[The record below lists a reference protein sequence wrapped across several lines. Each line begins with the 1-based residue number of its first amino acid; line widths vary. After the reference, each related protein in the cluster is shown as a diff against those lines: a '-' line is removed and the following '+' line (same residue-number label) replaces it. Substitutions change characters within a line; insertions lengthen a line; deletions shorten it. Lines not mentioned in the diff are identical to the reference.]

1 MDSYVK
7 LKERLVEITKQIE
20 TIEQGKDI
28 NFELT
33 YIYEFYNSN
42 QEIFQGYHLPTKEEL
57 LSENKDK
64 LILTLNLLETFI
76 NMSDLSNED
85 KDFILKNISTIKES
99 VSKQKDI
106 LEKLTKEK
114 EKIEKL
120 SEERKKYL
128 LDKIGE
134 VNACDKEITI
144 INKRISEL
152 QENTSISDVMRNLEL
167 GKELDK
173 RREIKSKMISLKEA
187 LRNEEHF
194 TEDATLLAQEI
205 LAVTNKGTTDN
216 LENTA
221 PQEQPKESNP
231 QEPPKEPEPKHI
243 FRKSTLKIKDPVPY
257 KKISDLGVDKSLL
270 GKWVVKQED
279 GTYLEID
286 KSIEKEPAILV
297 LPDNAI
303 INEEKNSYDI
313 PDNTP
318 EEFVPDTPDF
328 SGELEVRESYKNWIL
343 EQKVKLRKNL
353 KAMFGILSIA
363 SKLTSKLMNRKRNK
377 ENNNTISLESIK
389 QTQETVEKLITEN
402 LEIIEEQDAVELK
415 TLGKELE
422 EKSQEYA
429 SKKDNLTS
437 EEQEEFLQELGE
449 LDANLRNKA
458 KIVYRKICLK
468 EQKLE
473 EESKGKS
480 R

>member
-1 MDSYVK
+1 MGSK
-7 LKERLVEITKQIE
+7 TRRW
-20 TIEQGKDI
+20 
-28 NFELT
+28 
-33 YIYEFYNSN
+33 
-42 QEIFQGYHLPTKEEL
+42 
-57 LSENKDK
+57 
-64 LILTLNLLETFI
+64 
-76 NMSDLSNED
+76 
-85 KDFILKNISTIKES
+85 NI
-99 VSKQKDI
+99 
-106 LEKLTKEK
+106 
-114 EKIEKL
+114 
-120 SEERKKYL
+120 
-128 LDKIGE
+128 
-134 VNACDKEITI
+134 
-144 INKRISEL
+144 
-152 QENTSISDVMRNLEL
+152 
-167 GKELDK
+167 
-173 RREIKSKMISLKEA
+173 
-187 LRNEEHF
+187 
-194 TEDATLLAQEI
+194 
-205 LAVTNKGTTDN
+205 
-216 LENTA
+216 
-221 PQEQPKESNP
+221 
-231 QEPPKEPEPKHI
+231 
-243 FRKSTLKIKDPVPY
+243 
-257 KKISDLGVDKSLL
+257 
-270 GKWVVKQED
+270 
-279 GTYLEID
+279 LEID

-353 KAMFGILSIA
+353 KAVFGILSIA

-389 QTQETVEKLITEN
+389 QTLETVEKLITEN

-468 EQKLE
+468 EQELE

>member
-99 VSKQKDI
+99 VSKQK
-106 LEKLTKEK
+106 
-114 EKIEKL
+114 
-120 SEERKKYL
+120 YL

-134 VNACDKEITI
+134 VIACDKEITI
-144 INKRISEL
+144 INKRIYEL

-221 PQEQPKESNP
+221 PQEQ
-231 QEPPKEPEPKHI
+231 PKEPEPKHI

-353 KAMFGILSIA
+353 KAVFGILSIA

-389 QTQETVEKLITEN
+389 QTLETVEKLITEN

-468 EQKLE
+468 EQELE

>member
-76 NMSDLSNED
+76 NMSDLPNED

-114 EKIEKL
+114 EEIEKL

-144 INKRISEL
+144 INKRITEL
-152 QENTSISDVMRNLEL
+152 QENTNISDVMRNLEL

-173 RREIKSKMISLKEA
+173 RRKIKSKMIALKEA

-205 LAVTNKGTTDN
+205 LTVTNKGTTDN
-216 LENTA
+216 PENIVT
-221 PQEQPKESNP
+221 P
-231 QEPPKEPEPKHI
+231 EPPKEPEPKHI
-243 FRKSTLKIKDPVPY
+243 FRKSTLKARDPIPY

-279 GTYLEID
+279 GTYIEID

-303 INEEKNSYDI
+303 INEEEKSYDI
-313 PDNTP
+313 PDNTS

-328 SGELEVRESYKNWIL
+328 SEELEVKDSYKNWIL
-343 EQKVKLRKNL
+343 EQKVQLRKSL

-363 SKLTSKLMNRKRNK
+363 SKLTSKLMNKKRNK
-377 ENNNTISLESIK
+377 ENNNPISQERINQTI
-389 QTQETVEKLITEN
+389 ETVENLITEN
-402 LEIIEEQDAVELK
+402 FEIIEEQDAVELK
-415 TLGKELE
+415 RLRKELE

-437 EEQEEFLQELGE
+437 EEQEELLQQLGE
-449 LDANLRNKA
+449 LDADLRNKT

-468 EQKLE
+468 EQELE